1 MKAGESRFFC
11 SCARIRQGE
20 AWNSQK
26 IRECGQIRP
35 GVDKSRNVLIM
46 NLLRLFLVE
55 AGIENWEH
63 PKVINT
69 VKIKKIEYLVNFN

>member
-1 MKAGESRFFC
+1 
-11 SCARIRQGE
+11 
-20 AWNSQK
+20 
-26 IRECGQIRP
+26 
-35 GVDKSRNVLIM
+35 M